1 MNGSLKKTSKTYY
14 IADSEREQGQNL
26 TLKLGSFYGIDL
38 KNVSAEEIKNQY
50 TLRVARANALKVM
63 YKFSNLECV

>member
-26 TLKLGSFYGIDL
+26 TLKLSFFYATP
-38 KNVSAEEIKNQY
+38 K
-50 TLRVARANALKVM
+50 
-63 YKFSNLECV
+63 